1 LGRSVATTA
10 SAASS
15 TSTSEPPPERDTN
28 IGTLHVGVENL
39 ADLDEVASRAKTLLD
54 RHDNLSALICNAGVM
69 GGPLLL
75 TPQRFE
81 RQMATNHLSHAAL
94 VAALWPR

>member
-1 LGRSVATTA
+1 MGRSVDTTA

-28 IGTLHVGVENL
+28 IGTLQGVENL
-39 ADLDEVASRAKTLLD
+39 ADVDQVASRAKTLLD